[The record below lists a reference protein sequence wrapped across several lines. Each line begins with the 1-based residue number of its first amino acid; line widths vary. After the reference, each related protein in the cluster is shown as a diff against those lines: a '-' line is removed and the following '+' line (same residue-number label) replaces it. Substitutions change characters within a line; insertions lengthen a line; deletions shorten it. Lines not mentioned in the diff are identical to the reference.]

1 MALQDKYRELVTAAQ
16 SAGVSNLQVRE
27 QDKVLYVDG
36 VAPSEEIKQRLWD
49 IYGKIDPDYRS
60 ADLVMNIKVIQGTGG
75 AKEYV
80 VVSGDNLSKIGKK
93 FNVKKVNSSIHLDGL
108 NYNVPKCFTQLQ
120 LLVFQYQRFSSI
132 ALRSNN

>member
-27 QDKVLYVDG
+27 QDRVLYIDG
-36 VAPSEEIKQRLWD
+36 VAPSEEIKQKLWD

-75 AKEYV
+75 TKEYE
-80 VVSGDNLSKIGKK
+80 VVSGDNLTKIGKK
-93 FNVKKVNSSIHLDGL
+93 FNVKWKDIFEANKDKIKNPDHIEPGWKL
-108 NYNVPKCFTQLQ
+108 NIPQ
-120 LLVFQYQRFSSI
+120 
-132 ALRSNN
+132 SN

>member
-27 QDKVLYVDG
+27 QSNVLYIDG

-60 ADLVMNIKVIQGTGG
+60 ADLVMNIKAIQGTGG
-75 AKEYV
+75 TKEYV
-80 VVSGDNLSKIGKK
+80 VVSGDNLTKIGKK
-93 FNVKKVNSSIHLDGL
+93 FNVQWKDIFEANKDKIKNPDHIEPGWKLKI
-108 NYNVPKCFTQLQ
+108 PQ
-120 LLVFQYQRFSSI
+120 
-132 ALRSNN
+132 SN

>member
-1 MALQDKYRELVTAAQ
+1 MALQDKYRELVTTAQ

-27 QDKVLYVDG
+27 QNNVLYIDG

-60 ADLVMNIKVIQGTGG
+60 ADLVMNVKVVQGAGG
-75 AKEYV
+75 TKEYV

-93 FNVKKVNSSIHLDGL
+93 FNVKWKDIYEANKDKIKNPDHIEPGWKLKI
-108 NYNVPKCFTQLQ
+108 PE
-120 LLVFQYQRFSSI
+120 
-132 ALRSNN
+132 SN